1 MQKSFLVALLM
12 IEFFM
17 IGCTAP
23 KIRLF
28 PSQEDPLQEFT
39 LEGKAKQKVLVIPV
53 RGIISNAPREG
64 FIRSRPS
71 MVQEVVAQLR
81 LAAKDENVKA
91 VILKIDSPGGS
102 VTASDILYNEIEVF
116 KERTGARGGGCHDG
130 LDRFGGIL
138 YFAAGRLYPGTS
150 HDHYRFHRRN
160 IQAAEGHRP
169 DEQSGHSH
177 RSE

>member
-1 MQKSFLVALLM
+1 MRKSILAALLV

-71 MVQEVVAQLR
+71 MVQEVVSQLR
-81 LAAKDENVKA
+81 LAKKDENVKA
-91 VILKIDSPGGS
+91 VLINI
-102 VTASDILYNEIEVF
+102 
-116 KERTGARGGGCHDG
+116 
-130 LDRFGGIL
+130 FGGIL
-138 YFAAGRLYPGTS
+138 RCDILAEGVV
-150 HDHYRFHRRN
+150 
-160 IQAAEGHRP
+160 QAAQTTGITVPVVIRMEGTNV
-169 DEQSGHSH
+169 DEGRKILAGSDLNLITATDLKDAAEKIAAIANQ
-177 RSE
+177 